1 MSFQVFVFYSFS
13 ALLIFSALMVIS
25 SKHSVKAALFLVLA
39 FVSASGIWML
49 LEAEFLAI
57 SLIVVYVG
65 AVMVLLLFVVMMLD
79 VDYAALRQGFVKNLP
94 LAFIISIV
102 FFTLLYNLITGGFFS
117 AENYPAPVA
126 KSADYSN
133 IKALGRV
140 LYTDY
145 VIAFEIAA
153 VILLVAIIAAIALTF
168 RGRRHRKAQNIT
180 KQLTASKANRL
191 KVLKVEPV
199 INSFSEETLSQQQS
213 DDPNSQNDTK
223 DGDRS

>member
-1 MSFQVFVFYSFS
+1 MGFQVIVFYSF
-13 ALLIFSALMVIS
+13 AAWLIFSALMVIS
-25 SKHSVKAALFLVLA
+25 SKHSVKAALFLVLT
-39 FVSASGIWML
+39 FVSASAIWLL

-79 VDYAALRQGFVKNLP
+79 VDYAALRQGFVKKLP
-94 LAFIISIV
+94 IALIISIA
-102 FFTLLYNLITGGFFS
+102 FFAILYSFITHGDFS
-117 AENYPAPVA
+117 AENYPLPEA

-168 RGRRHRKAQNIT
+168 RGRRNRKVQNVN
-180 KQLTASKANRL
+180 KQLQANKKNRL
-191 KVLKVEPV
+191 KVIKMDAVVVEVEKPD
-199 INSFSEETLSQQQS
+199 I
-213 DDPNSQNDTK
+213 DDSNQEAK
-223 DGDRS
+223 Q